1 MRAQQEQ
8 SQVILQ
14 QHHEQQQQVRGHV
27 KHTVHG
33 SLLSQEGLLAAHQQS
48 SHQNISFPL
57 GNAITP
63 VVSKFICLLI

>member
-8 SQVILQ
+8 SQVVLQ
-14 QHHEQQQQVRGHV
+14 QHHEQQQVRGHV

-48 SHQNISFPL
+48 AHQSISFPL
-57 GNAITP
+57 GNTITP
-63 VVSKFICLLI
+63 VVSNLVF